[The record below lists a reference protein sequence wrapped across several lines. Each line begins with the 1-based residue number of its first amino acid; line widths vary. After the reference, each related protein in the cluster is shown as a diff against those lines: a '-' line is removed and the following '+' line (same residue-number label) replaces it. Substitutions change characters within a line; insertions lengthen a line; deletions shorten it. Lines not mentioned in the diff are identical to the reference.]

1 MLPLPIF
8 NFENLKNLD
17 TIIEVERV
25 QKRVT
30 YFYIQPLCVYRK
42 HLAYDEKIVKKL
54 RFNKRVYKLK
64 RGEEKEKPSPKR
76 HRV

>member
-17 TIIEVERV
+17 TIIEVKRV

-30 YFYIQPLCVYRK
+30 YFYILPLDDIETC
-42 HLAYDEKIVKKL
+42 
-54 RFNKRVYKLK
+54 NKNKVN
-64 RGEEKEKPSPKR
+64 SIN
-76 HRV
+76 